1 MQDNVDQKVGIYSV
15 IDRFK
20 KNKHKLISQ
29 TRSGGK
35 DVLSFETPRNK
46 ELILLVGYTD
56 KKPSN
61 SKIFGKCLKW
71 SMFKKDEERE
81 GSNVFYSFI
90 YFDKNL
96 VKYRFFIV
104 PNKEVVKYL
113 KYEHKYWMDQNSAYK
128 ENSFRAFRLGVFY
141 EKYNHDV
148 PMVYEYE
155 DRWDLIK

>member
-1 MQDNVDQKVGIYSV
+1 MQDNVDQKVGLYSV
-15 IDRFK
+15 IERFT
-20 KNKHKLISQ
+20 KNKYKLISQ
-29 TRSGGK
+29 SRSGGK
-35 DVLSFETPRNK
+35 DLLSFQTQNNK
-46 ELILLVGYTD
+46 ELILFVGYSD
-56 KKPSN
+56 SKPSN

-71 SMFKKDEERE
+71 SMFKKEEERE
-81 GSNVFYSFI
+81 GNNIFYIFI
-90 YFDKNL
+90 NFDKKL

-113 KYEHKYWMDQNSAYK
+113 KYEHKYWMAQNSEYK

-141 EKYNHDV
+141 GKYNHDV